1 MELTNRIRKNKKVK
15 RDHGAYLY
23 LSPWFIGFILFTG
36 GPLIMSFLLSLTKWN
51 LLGEP
56 TFVGLDNY
64 RTLFSG
70 DSALYNTLKVT
81 LLFTLVNVLI
91 TVTVSLFLAVLLNFE
106 VRIIGLFQ
114 ILYFLPAVVPSVVMA
129 SVFNLMFNKELG
141 VINYLLSFLN
151 IAGPNWLNDS
161 SWVWVTVAIA
171 SVFTYST
178 GQMML
183 VFSSSLKEV
192 PTELYEAAD
201 IDGATFWQKFI
212 NVTLPSISPI
222 LLFNTVVAT
231 VNSFN
236 SSFNLIYP
244 LTGGGPGN
252 ATKVL
257 SLSIYEN
264 AFHLFDMGIASTM
277 SVILFIIVAI
287 ITALQ
292 FKLSKD
298 NVTY

>member
-1 MELTNRIRKNKKVK
+1 MELTNRIRKNKKIK
-15 RDHGAYLY
+15 TNRGAYSY
-23 LSPWFIGFILFTG
+23 LSPWFIGFVLFTG
-36 GPLIMSFLLSLTKWN
+36 GPLIMSFLLSFTKWN

-64 RTLFSG
+64 RTLFSEN
-70 DSALYNTLKVT
+70 SALYSTLKVT

-106 VRIIGLFQ
+106 VKIIGIFQ

-171 SVFTYST
+171 SIFTYST

-201 IDGATFWQKFI
+201 IDGATFWQKFM

-264 AFHLFDMGIASTM
+264 AFHFFDMGVASTL

-292 FKLSKD
+292 FKLSD
-298 NVTY
+298 ENVTY

>member
-1 MELTNRIRKNKKVK
+1 MELTNRIRKNKKIK
-15 RDHGAYLY
+15 TNRGAYSY
-23 LSPWFIGFILFTG
+23 LSPWFIGFVLFTG
-36 GPLIMSFLLSLTKWN
+36 GPLIISFLLSFTKWN

-70 DSALYNTLKVT
+70 NSALYSTLKVT

-106 VRIIGLFQ
+106 VKIIGIFQ

-171 SVFTYST
+171 SIFTYST

-201 IDGATFWQKFI
+201 IDGATFWQKFM

-264 AFHLFDMGIASTM
+264 AFHFFDMGVASTL

-292 FKLSKD
+292 FKLSD
-298 NVTY
+298 ENVTY